1 MGTGKIKWGI
11 LGTGNIAHRFCEAL
25 KIVENAEIFAV
36 GSRSIENA
44 KKLSNE
50 FNIRRYFGSYEELV
64 KDSDVDVIYIAT
76 PHNLHY
82 ENTIMCLE
90 NGKHVLCEKPFGV
103 NGREVRAMIA
113 KAKEKNLFLMEAMW
127 SRFLPNIIKAK
138 EIIDSGKI
146 GKVKL
151 LTAYFAILS
160 NQGVAERHF
169 NIDLCG
175 GSLLDIGIYPVFLS
189 LYILGKPTV
198 FKALA
203 SIGLTGVDES
213 CSMLFKYGE
222 ETLSVLCSSFLVN
235 SDILAEI
242 HGAKG
247 KIVFDK
253 LWFTPVNIK
262 IVMNNGDEIWV
273 PLQFKGNGYNYEA
286 EEVVKCLQAG
296 KIESSIMSWE
306 KSLEL
311 IDMLDAIR
319 KETGIH
325 YPKHDY

>member
-1 MGTGKIKWGI
+1 
-11 LGTGNIAHRFCEAL
+11 
-25 KIVENAEIFAV
+25 
-36 GSRSIENA
+36 
-44 KKLSNE
+44 
-50 FNIRRYFGSYEELV
+50 
-64 KDSDVDVIYIAT
+64 
-76 PHNLHY
+76 
-82 ENTIMCLE
+82 
-90 NGKHVLCEKPFGV
+90 
-103 NGREVRAMIA
+103 MIA

-127 SRFLPNIIKAK
+127 SRFLPNLLKAK
-138 EIIDSGKI
+138 EIVDSGKI

-160 NQGVAERHF
+160 NQGLAERHF

-189 LYILGKPTV
+189 LFILGKPTV

-213 CSMLFKYGE
+213 CSVIFKYGE

-242 HGAKG
+242 HGEKG

-253 LWFTPVNIK
+253 VWFTPVNIK
-262 IVMNNGDEIWV
+262 IVMNNGDEIPV

-286 EEVVKCLQAG
+286 EEVVKCLQAC
-296 KIESSIMSWE
+296 KIQSDIMSWE

-319 KETGIH
+319 KETGIY
-325 YPKHDY
+325 YPKHDYR